1 MDTFNK
7 LPAEL
12 RQEILI
18 QTFSR
23 RTISQLIHASPTML
37 QQYIASKEY
46 ITRALLASEFDD
58 SMVQD
63 AMAIILFPPHPTY
76 GDLTTEAFHHCQS
89 WAAQELQNP
98 LLQPLT
104 KQNGPLINKL
114 GELHGQLLFFV
125 EDYLTKATAVLP
137 CREYIC
143 LSELSIIRNQLTFKG
158 RPVSNRFDAANLTG
172 LERKRLLRAFLRY
185 QLRCLIFQGRGRF
198 VDKYFDKALHQ
209 YGDQKFQPSD
219 QEAIRCVHT
228 YVKSIYGA
236 IFAQCSDAW
245 LPEVDSVP
253 TSSAI
258 SGLLYPD
265 SFWVDPDAY
274 ASDMCWRSY
283 IPDASKL
290 ASLGFD
296 PVKTF
301 LRSAAAGEHG
311 RDHLKKWFVDDCVRR
326 HKKGDP
332 YWWIS
337 DRSLMGY
344 NSGHEGEED
353 CQKSPGMY
361 QRLHLRIAATCETH
375 REIYRQRAWVFFDD
389 SRFYPSSGVKQ
400 HFPTSDDLKKER
412 FDVALRNAEWV
423 LNPADARARHR
434 SQKWHDGKR
443 KVIWTSLDY

>member
-1 MDTFNK
+1 MDSFNK

-12 RQEILI
+12 RQGILI
-18 QTFSR
+18 QTFCR
-23 RTISQLIHASPTML
+23 RTISQLIHASPVML

-46 ITRALLASEFDD
+46 ITRALLASELDD

-63 AMAIILFPPHPTY
+63 AMAIILFPPQPTY
-76 GDLTTEAFHHCQS
+76 GDLTTQGLHHCQS
-89 WAAQELQNP
+89 WAAQQLQNP

-104 KQNGPLINKL
+104 EQNRPLINKL
-114 GELHGQLLFFV
+114 GKLHGQLLFFV

-143 LSELSIIRNQLTFKG
+143 LSELSTISNQLTFQG

-185 QLRCLIFQGRGRF
+185 QLRCSIFQGREHL
-198 VDKYFDKALHQ
+198 VKTYFNKELHQ
-209 YGDQKFQPSD
+209 YGDQRFQPSD

-228 YVKSIYGA
+228 YLKSLYGA

-245 LPEVDSVP
+245 LPEVDSGS
-253 TSSAI
+253 TSSPI

-265 SFWVDPDAY
+265 SFWVNPDAY
-274 ASDMCWRSY
+274 ASDMCWRRK
-283 IPDASKL
+283 IPDASSL

-301 LRSAAAGEHG
+301 LRSATAGKHG
-311 RDHLKKWFVDDCVRR
+311 RDDLKKWFVDDCPER
-326 HKKGDP
+326 HSKGDP
-332 YWWIS
+332 HWMIS
-337 DRSLMGY
+337 DRRLTGH
-344 NSGHEGEED
+344 NSGHEEEED

-361 QRLHLRIAATCETH
+361 QRLHLRIADTFESH

-400 HFPTSDDLKKER
+400 HFPTADDLEKEQ
-412 FDVALRNAEWV
+412 FDVALRNEEWV
-423 LNPADARARHR
+423 LNLADARARHR
-434 SQKWHDGKR
+434 SQEWHD
-443 KVIWTSLDY
+443 